1 MTLKLGDFLD
11 YLLVRLSSIAH
22 SIGEDTTRQFQQVVE
37 FLNNIYELNFLEIT
51 LFQYFIIS
59 IILMITLSNI
69 LWGIGEILIN
79 SWVRALYYIY
89 SVLTFIFSFYLL
101 WLVLKFSLGGLINL
115 LTLWI
120 HPIKLLLYYYFITFW
135 SGRLRTIIPS
145 GHWTF
150 ESFGFCEMSKYS
162 IFVL

>member
-37 FLNNIYELNFLEIT
+37 LLINIYELNFLEIT
-51 LFQYFIIS
+51 LFQYFIIFM
-59 IILMITLSNI
+59 ILMTGLSNMLDKLEVVDYINGWASLLCYI
-69 LWGIGEILIN
+69 L
-79 SWVRALYYIY
+79 

-115 LTLWI
+115 LTL
-120 HPIKLLLYYYFITFW
+120 
-135 SGRLRTIIPS
+135 
-145 GHWTF
+145 
-150 ESFGFCEMSKYS
+150 
-162 IFVL
+162 

>member
-37 FLNNIYELNFLEIT
+37 LFINIYELDFLEIT
-51 LFQYFIIS
+51 LFQYFIIFM
-59 IILMITLSNI
+59 ILMTGLSNMLDKLEVVNYINGWASLLCYI
-69 LWGIGEILIN
+69 L
-79 SWVRALYYIY
+79 

-101 WLVLKFSLGGLINL
+101 WLVLKFMLGGLINL

-120 HPIKLLLYYYFITFW
+120 HPIKLLLYYFLIGALTNHNTLRALNFWKFWVLWDVQIFNICIIT
-135 SGRLRTIIPS
+135 R
-145 GHWTF
+145 
-150 ESFGFCEMSKYS
+150 
-162 IFVL
+162 